1 MLSALTSLNAIT
13 LQESFPV
20 IENEGY
26 VYSETQLCSVTKIV
40 YRYGIGIYELKPFSE
55 AEKKSDNFMTFE
67 LEMEV
72 FTSITLWLFEFMELS
87 LYVF

>member
-1 MLSALTSLNAIT
+1 MKAMYIQKLNYVVSQKLFTGTVLT
-13 LQESFPV
+13 
-20 IENEGY
+20 
-26 VYSETQLCSVTKIV
+26 
-40 YRYGIGIYELKPFSE
+40 IYELKPFSE